1 MDAPRELIITH
12 LGADF
17 DAVGSML
24 AARRL
29 HPEAWLFFPGSKE
42 ESVRRWLEEEGV
54 ELPEVRR
61 RDVVPDALERIV
73 LCDIRQRGRIGV
85 VGEWLAEATS
95 LPVVVY
101 DHHTEG
107 DDDVAAG
114 DGLVDASVGATSTLM
129 VEELGRRGIVPE
141 ELERDLLLAGIY
153 EDTGS
158 LAYDTTTPRDL
169 AAAARLLELGADLEL
184 VRRHAVRSLDREHL
198 EILHWMVRDLEV
210 QRLRGHRIGIVD
222 LELGRYVEELAPLVS
237 RCLEILD
244 LDAVF
249 ALFGE
254 GERVSLIARGRVQ
267 DCDLGTVLAAVSDG
281 GGHATAAAGSLKGVT
296 LLEARERLLSHLEEV
311 LPARGTAR
319 ELMVRPVAT
328 LAAGL
333 DVAAA
338 KNELNRMRVNA
349 APVVGG
355 DGRVVGVATRQQLDA
370 ALAHEMGHRAV
381 TDVME
386 AELAWEAPEA
396 PAARVARRMLEE
408 RQRLIL
414 IGDEAA
420 GQAEGVV
427 SRMAVLRYL
436 APEPTAEPERAAHRQ
451 TELKRRRSGVEELLD
466 GLAAPLRRSIH
477 VVRDVARETRTPV
490 YLVGGLVR
498 DLILRRENRDLDV
511 VVEGDGPAFARRL
524 AARVGG
530 RVRVHEPFMTA
541 VVIDA
546 EGRHIDVATTR
557 SEFYRAPAALPEVQ
571 TSALRQD
578 LYRRDFTINTLAIR
592 LGPGPRAELIDHFGG
607 LRDLERRTLRVLHSL
622 SFIDDPTR
630 ALRAVR
636 LEARLGFT
644 MADET
649 RRLLLVALEEGVF
662 ERLSGPRLRD
672 EVRRLLADPD
682 TALRALER
690 LHELGL
696 LGVLHADLERGGDG
710 WRTDLRAARA
720 ALEWAE
726 LEGLDLTSLAV
737 WRLLFLALTWDLDDA
752 ALGALIRRWALGRD
766 DAVALTAQRRRLR
779 ESLRRL
785 QGDTPP
791 SAVATLLD
799 ELPDDLL
806 LLAMAFTGGTAR
818 ERVRRYLERDRFFD
832 LRITGEDLLR
842 RGVAEGPAV
851 GAALAAT
858 RAARLDG
865 RIAEDE
871 ELEHALK
878 EARRWVAEH
887 TAAGRDYA

>member
-1 MDAPRELIITH
+1 M
-12 LGADF
+12 
-17 DAVGSML
+17 
-24 AARRL
+24 RRL
-29 HPEAWLFFPGSKE
+29 
-42 ESVRRWLEEEGV
+42 LEEEGI

-61 RDVVPDALERIV
+61 REVVPGELERLI
-73 LCDIRQRGRIGV
+73 LCDIRQRGRLGV
-85 VGEWLAEATS
+85 VAEWLAARPD
-95 LPVVVY
+95 LPVVAY
-101 DHHTEG
+101 DHHTAG
-107 DDDVAAG
+107 DDDVAAAG
-114 DGLVDASVGATSTLM
+114 GLVDPAVGATSTLM
-129 VEELGRRGIVPE
+129 VEELLRRGIVPE
-141 ELERDLLLAGIY
+141 ERERDLLLAGIY

-184 VRRHAVRSLDREHL
+184 VRRHAVRSLDLEHL
-198 EILHWMVRDLEV
+198 EILHAIVRELEV
-210 QRLRGHRIGIVD
+210 KRLRGHRIGIVD

-254 GERVSLIARGRVQ
+254 GERISVIARGRLQ
-267 DCDLGTVLAAVSDG
+267 DYDLGAILAAVSDG

-296 LLEARERLLSHLEEV
+296 VLEARERLLDHLEKA

-319 ELMVRPVAT
+319 ELMVQPLAT

-333 DVAAA
+333 DVEAA
-338 KNELNRMRVNA
+338 KGELNRTRVNA
-349 APVVGG
+349 APVV
-355 DGRVVGVATRQQLDA
+355 DGNGRIVGVATRQQLDA
-370 ALAHEMGHRAV
+370 ALAHEMGHRPV
-381 TDVME
+381 TDVMD

-396 PAARVARRMLEE
+396 SAERVAQRMLEE

-414 IGDEAA
+414 VGDEAA
-420 GQAEGVV
+420 GRAEGVV

-436 APEPTAEPERAAHRQ
+436 APEPGEEPEHASHRQ
-451 TELKRRRSGVEELLD
+451 TEPKRRRSGVEELLD
-466 GLAAPLRRSIH
+466 SLPESLRRTIR
-477 VVRDVARETRTPV
+477 VIREAARETETAV

-498 DLILRRENRDLDV
+498 DLYLEQDNRDLDI

-524 AARVGG
+524 TERVGG
-530 RVRVHEPFMTA
+530 RVRIHEPFMTA

-546 EGRHIDVATTR
+546 QGRHIDVATTR

-592 LGPGPRAELIDHFGG
+592 LGPGPRAELIDYFGG
-607 LRDLERRTLRVLHSL
+607 LRDIERRALRVLHSL

-644 MADET
+644 MTDET
-649 RRLLLVALEEGVF
+649 ERLLVVALEEGVF
-662 ERLSGPRLRD
+662 DRLSGPRLRD

-690 LHELGL
+690 LHELGML
-696 LGVLHADLERGGDG
+696 VVLHPDLERRDG
-710 WRTDLRAARA
+710 WRTRLRAARA

-726 LEGLDLTSLAV
+726 LEGLGLESLTA
-737 WRLLFLALTWDLDDA
+737 WRPLFLALTWDLEDDPMRE
-752 ALGALIRRWALGRD
+752 LTRRWALGRD
-766 DAVALTAQRRRLR
+766 DATALTAQRRRLR
-779 ESLRRL
+779 AALRRL
-785 QGDTPP
+785 REDLPP
-791 SAVATLLD
+791 STVATLLE

-806 LLAMAFTGGTAR
+806 LLGMAFADGAAR
-818 ERVRRYLERDRFFD
+818 ERVRRFLERDRF
-832 LRITGEDLLR
+832 LELAVTGEDLLR
-842 RGVAEGPAV
+842 RGVAEGPAI
-851 GAALAAT
+851 GAALAAA

-865 RIAEDE
+865 RVGDDE
-871 ELEHALK
+871 ELEYALQ

-887 TAAGRDYA
+887 AEAARDCASPAGRGAGGS